1 MNIEK
6 LWDSLTEI
14 EFITLEQA
22 FALYADREAN
32 NLTGEF
38 INTINAE
45 SKKISVALRMGAII
59 ALIKLPVDTSGTQDE
74 ESMWL
79 LYSRK
84 VKVLTEREFD
94 EFFET
99 EKDLALTQIYY
110 SKVIDT
116 NRTFS
121 ITDEFGNSF
130 KKNERDLEH
139 WINIEESHSYDWTP
153 FICTEDMVEMSEGIK
168 EFTDYTLCN

>member
-1 MNIEK
+1 MDIEK

-32 NLTGEF
+32 NLTCEF

-59 ALIKLPVDTSGTQDE
+59 ALIKLPVDSSGTQE
-74 ESMWL
+74 QESMWL

-84 VKVLTEREFD
+84 VKALTEREFD
-94 EFFET
+94 KFFET
-99 EKDLALTQIYY
+99 QKDLALTQIYY

-116 NRTFS
+116 NRTF
-121 ITDEFGNSF
+121 TMKDEFGNWCT
-130 KKNERDLEH
+130 KTERELEH
-139 WINIEESHSYDWTP
+139 WINIEEPRSYDWTP
-153 FICTEDMVEMSEGIK
+153 FLCTEDMKEMYEGFR
-168 EFTDYTLCN
+168 EFSDYTLC